1 MLATTQNYYTLGE
14 LSRHFG
20 RALGRNRLSRLM
32 ACGYLKSSF
41 MNGKRVVHVDELR
54 RFESLINSGKAVLMK
69 DHDGSVLIEKV
80 PAS

>member
-1 MLATTQNYYTLGE
+1 
-14 LSRHFG
+14 
-20 RALGRNRLSRLM
+20 M

-80 PAS
+80 PA